1 MALFNFHVPCTCAR
15 RAVKGPIST
24 YLGSESL
31 TQWQFLF
38 LGWTNSKSSS
48 SAISKM
54 LLWYVLRRLYNV
66 ASLNWCPWKLTMTV
80 DSDWLA
86 KAMRYIQNQTAWV
99 PVPWQ
104 WAQTFSTGKV
114 IRAVMGKIT
123 ILFRVLILC
132 YFWKLLKF
140 LILSLMWLS
149 V

>member
-1 MALFNFHVPCTCAR
+1 MCPALVQDGLW
-15 RAVKGPIST
+15 KDQST
-24 YLGSESL
+24 YLGSESH
-31 TQWQFLF
+31 TKWQFLL

-54 LLWYVLRRLYNV
+54 LLWYVLRHLYNV
-66 ASLNWCPWKLTMTV
+66 ASLNWFPWKLTMTV

-86 KAMRYIQNQTAWV
+86 KAVRYIQNQTAWG

-114 IRAVMGKIT
+114 IRAVIGKIT
-123 ILFRVLILC
+123 VHFRVLILC
-132 YFWKLLKF
+132 YFWKLLKL
-140 LILSLMWLS
+140 LILSLMRVS